1 MRWGGVGYS
10 ISLFFPLAPI
20 PFTNSN
26 KIMFSCI
33 LKQIEKKI
41 IDAISSRFIC
51 ALNWPKFWYNTSFV
65 SLFQI
70 QNLVRLQKARVILVP
85 IVLLLW
91 APQKTGVKR
100 SKMRLK
106 RNHHHPKVTW
116 KKKYL
121 PKLTKRNQVIKK
133 RIIKEDTKKLILS
146 MFKNQ
151 IKK

>member
-10 ISLFFPLAPI
+10 ISLFHYWLQSRLLFQLR
-20 PFTNSN
+20 FR
-26 KIMFSCI
+26 FLCI
-33 LKQIEKKI
+33 LKQIEKV

-121 PKLTKRNQVIKK
+121 PKLTKKNQVIKK
-133 RIIKEDTKKLILS
+133 RITKEDTKELILS